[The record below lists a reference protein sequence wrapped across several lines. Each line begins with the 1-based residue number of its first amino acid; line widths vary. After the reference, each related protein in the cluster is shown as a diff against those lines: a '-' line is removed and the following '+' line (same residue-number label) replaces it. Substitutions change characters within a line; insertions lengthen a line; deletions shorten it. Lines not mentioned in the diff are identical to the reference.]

1 MVKEKDGSLELLY
14 MIKQSRGVS
23 MAANVIYIGEKKR
36 KKKKKRKNR
45 KKRKKLSRKQV
56 FKQASESYATGM
68 FYGA

>member
-36 KKKKKRKNR
+36 KKKKREKIE
-45 KKRKKLSRKQV
+45 KKERN
-56 FKQASESYATGM
+56 
-68 FYGA
+68 